1 MAEVS
6 PASTTRS
13 LVRLV
18 LLFRLIAL
26 NVTIFELPG
35 NPDQAPAIM
44 VGLTLAAFAS
54 FLPLR
59 YWDRWEGVISTRPVF
74 LGLDLM
80 LNLTIYA
87 YLGPDSPFFLYTLG
101 TPLLAGVLFRKTGAV
116 LLGGGMLAGYY
127 VMVILGGNGLQ
138 ELNAHEARDIQALV
152 VLPALYPLA
161 AAGGAAV
168 RHLLDRQAE
177 TQLAL
182 ASAERRA
189 AAGAE
194 RARVAREMHDSLGKT
209 LYGIALSARALS
221 HLVAAD
227 APSVADAARELSSAA
242 QVAAEEARGLIS
254 DLRSDTLDRPLG
266 DALEHYVREWSQRNG
281 IEAYLR
287 ADGVDLPHPGTR
299 YELFCIVREAL
310 ENVERHAHATRVEV
324 ALRDAAPDVV
334 LSVSDDGVGIDG
346 RGNARDF
353 QVNGHYGLVGMAERG
368 ERIGA
373 MVEVAGRR
381 GAGTTGTVRLPAGDV
396 RAPEPWALDLERPD
410 ADRRSQ

>member
-1 MAEVS
+1 MTD
-6 PASTTRS
+6 ASSDQGVRS

-26 NVTIFELPG
+26 NVTVFELPG
-35 NPDQAPAIM
+35 HPSEVPGVM
-44 VGLTLAAFAS
+44 LGLVLAAFAS

-59 YWDRWEGVISTRPVF
+59 YWDRWSGPLSTRPVF
-74 LGLDLM
+74 LGLDLA

-87 YLGPDSPFFLYTLG
+87 YLGPASPFFLYTLG
-101 TPLLAGVLFRKTGAV
+101 TPLLAGLLFRTTGAV
-116 LLGGGMLAGYY
+116 VLGGGMLVGYY
-127 VMVILGGNGLQ
+127 VMVVLSGNGLE
-138 ELNAHEARDIQALV
+138 ELRAHEARDIQALV

-168 RHLLDRQAE
+168 RALLDRQAT
-177 TQLAL
+177 TQVAL
-182 ASAERRA
+182 AHAERRA

-209 LYGIALSARALS
+209 LYGIALAARGLS
-221 HLVAAD
+221 HRVDVEAPGAA
-227 APSVADAARELSSAA
+227 AAARDLSAAA

-266 DALEHYVREWSQRNG
+266 DALERYVREWSDRNG
-281 IEAYLR
+281 IAADLQ

-310 ENVERHAHATRVEV
+310 ENVERHAGATHVEV
-324 ALRDAAPDVV
+324 LLRDMAPDVV
-334 LSVSDDGVGIDG
+334 LSVVDDGVGIGGEGD
-346 RGNARDF
+346 ARSL
-353 QVNGHYGLVGMAERG
+353 QTNGHYGLIGMAERG

-373 MVEVAGRR
+373 TVRVAGQR
-381 GAGTTGTVRLPAGDV
+381 GAGTTVTVRLPAGDV
-396 RAPEPWALDLERPD
+396 RAPEPWALEE
-410 ADRRSQ
+410 AVE

>member
-1 MAEVS
+1 MPGGAPDPSV
-6 PASTTRS
+6 RS

-35 NPDQAPAIM
+35 SPDQVPGVMA
-44 VGLTLAAFAS
+44 GLVVAAFAS

-59 YWDRWEGVISTRPVF
+59 YWDRWAGPLSTRPVF
-74 LGLDLM
+74 LAADLM

-87 YLGPDSPFFLYTLG
+87 YLGPASPFFLYTLG
-101 TPLLAGVLFRKTGAV
+101 TPLLAGLLFRTTGAI
-116 LLGGGMLAGYY
+116 LLGFAMLAGYY
-127 VMVILGGNGLQ
+127 VLVVLSGNGLA
-138 ELNAHEARDIQALV
+138 ELRAHEARDIQALV

-168 RHLLDRQAE
+168 RGLLDRQAV

-182 ASAERRA
+182 AGAERRA

-209 LYGIALSARALS
+209 LYGIALAARGLS
-221 HLVAAD
+221 HRIATEAPGAA
-227 APSVADAARELSSAA
+227 AAARDLSASA
-242 QVAAEEARGLIS
+242 QIAAEEARGLIS

-266 DALEHYVREWSQRNG
+266 EALERYVREWSDRNG
-281 IEAYLR
+281 IAAHLQ

-310 ENVERHAHATRVEV
+310 ENVERHAGATRVQV
-324 ALRDAAPDVV
+324 LLRDMAPDVV
-334 LSVSDDGVGIDG
+334 LSVVDDGIGIGGEGD
-346 RGNARDF
+346 ARAL
-353 QVNGHYGLVGMAERG
+353 QTNGHYGLIGMAERG

-373 MVEVAGRR
+373 TVRIAGQR
-381 GAGTTGTVRLPAGDV
+381 GAGTTVTVRLPAGDV
-396 RAPEPWALDLERPD
+396 RAPEPWVLEE
-410 ADRRSQ
+410 AVE

>member
-1 MAEVS
+1 MPGGAPDPSV
-6 PASTTRS
+6 RS

-35 NPDQAPAIM
+35 SPNQVPGVMA
-44 VGLTLAAFAS
+44 GLVVAAFAS

-59 YWDRWEGVISTRPVF
+59 YWDRWAGPLSTRPVF
-74 LGLDLM
+74 LAADLM

-87 YLGPDSPFFLYTLG
+87 YLGPASPFFLYTLG
-101 TPLLAGVLFRKTGAV
+101 TPLLAGLLFRTTGAI
-116 LLGGGMLAGYY
+116 LLGFAMLAGYY
-127 VMVILGGNGLQ
+127 VLVVLSGNGLA
-138 ELNAHEARDIQALV
+138 ELRAHEARDIQALV

-168 RHLLDRQAE
+168 RALLDRQAV

-182 ASAERRA
+182 AGAERRA

-209 LYGIALSARALS
+209 LYGIALAARGLS
-221 HLVAAD
+221 HRIEAEAPAA
-227 APSVADAARELSSAA
+227 AAAARDLSASA

-254 DLRSDTLDRPLG
+254 DLRSDTLDLPLG
-266 DALEHYVREWSQRNG
+266 DALGRYVREWSDRNG
-281 IEAYLR
+281 IAAHLQ

-310 ENVERHAHATRVEV
+310 ENVERHAGATRVQV
-324 ALRDAAPDVV
+324 LLRDMAPDVV
-334 LSVSDDGVGIDG
+334 LSVVDDGVGIGGEGD
-346 RGNARDF
+346 ARSL
-353 QVNGHYGLVGMAERG
+353 QTNGHYGLIGMAERG

-373 MVEVAGRR
+373 TVRIAGQH
-381 GAGTTGTVRLPAGDV
+381 GAGTAITVRLPAGDV
-396 RAPEPWALDLERPD
+396 RAPEPWALEE
-410 ADRRSQ
+410 AVE

>member
-1 MAEVS
+1 MAD
-6 PASTTRS
+6 ASSDQGVRS

-26 NVTIFELPG
+26 NVTVFELPG
-35 NPDQAPAIM
+35 HPSEVPGVM
-44 VGLTLAAFAS
+44 LGLVLAAFAS

-59 YWDRWEGVISTRPVF
+59 YWDRWSGPLSTRPVF
-74 LGLDLM
+74 LGLDLA

-87 YLGPDSPFFLYTLG
+87 YLGPASPFFLYTLG
-101 TPLLAGVLFRKTGAV
+101 TPLLAGLLFRTTGAV
-116 LLGGGMLAGYY
+116 VLGGGMLVGYY
-127 VMVILGGNGLQ
+127 VMVVLSGNGLE
-138 ELNAHEARDIQALV
+138 ELRAHEARDIQALV

-168 RHLLDRQAE
+168 RALLDRQAT
-177 TQLAL
+177 TQVAL
-182 ASAERRA
+182 AHAERRA

-209 LYGIALSARALS
+209 LYGIALAARGLS
-221 HLVAAD
+221 HRVDVEAPGAA
-227 APSVADAARELSSAA
+227 AAARDLSAAA

-266 DALEHYVREWSQRNG
+266 DALERYVREWSDRNG
-281 IEAYLR
+281 IAADLQ

-310 ENVERHAHATRVEV
+310 ENVERHAGATHVEV
-324 ALRDAAPDVV
+324 LLRDMAPDVV
-334 LSVSDDGVGIDG
+334 LSVVDDGVGIGGEGD
-346 RGNARDF
+346 ARSL
-353 QVNGHYGLVGMAERG
+353 QTNGHYGLIGMAERG

-373 MVEVAGRR
+373 TVQVAGQR
-381 GAGTTGTVRLPAGDV
+381 GAGTTVTVRLPAGDV
-396 RAPEPWALDLERPD
+396 RAAEPWALEE
-410 ADRRSQ
+410 AVE

>member
-1 MAEVS
+1 MPGGAPDPSV
-6 PASTTRS
+6 RS

-35 NPDQAPAIM
+35 SPSQVPGVMA
-44 VGLTLAAFAS
+44 GLVVAAFAS

-59 YWDRWEGVISTRPVF
+59 YWDRWAGPLSTRPVF
-74 LGLDLM
+74 LAADLM

-87 YLGPDSPFFLYTLG
+87 YLGPASPFFLYTLG
-101 TPLLAGVLFRKTGAV
+101 TPLLAGLLFRTTGAI
-116 LLGGGMLAGYY
+116 LLGFAMLAGYY
-127 VMVILGGNGLQ
+127 VLVVLSGNGLA
-138 ELNAHEARDIQALV
+138 ELRAHEARDIQALV

-168 RHLLDRQAE
+168 RGLLDRQAV

-209 LYGIALSARALS
+209 LYGIALAARGLS
-221 HLVAAD
+221 HRIEAEAPAA
-227 APSVADAARELSSAA
+227 AAAARDLSASA

-266 DALEHYVREWSQRNG
+266 DALERYVREWSDRNG
-281 IEAYLR
+281 IAAHLQ

-310 ENVERHAHATRVEV
+310 ENVERHAGATHVEV
-324 ALRDAAPDVV
+324 LLRDVAPDVV
-334 LSVSDDGVGIDG
+334 LSVVDDGIGIGGDG
-346 RGNARDF
+346 DARAL
-353 QVNGHYGLVGMAERG
+353 QTNGHYGLIGMAERG

-373 MVEVAGRR
+373 TVRIAGQR
-381 GAGTTGTVRLPAGDV
+381 GAGTTITVRLPAGDV
-396 RAPEPWALDLERPD
+396 RAPEPWVLEE
-410 ADRRSQ
+410 AVE

>member
-1 MAEVS
+1 MSDGTPDQSV
-6 PASTTRS
+6 RS

-35 NPDQAPAIM
+35 SPDQVPGVMA
-44 VGLTLAAFAS
+44 GLVVAAFAS

-59 YWDRWEGVISTRPVF
+59 YWDKWAGPLSTRPVF
-74 LGLDLM
+74 LAADLM

-87 YLGPDSPFFLYTLG
+87 YLGPASPFFLYTLG
-101 TPLLAGVLFRKTGAV
+101 TPLLAGLLFRTTGAI
-116 LLGGGMLAGYY
+116 LLGFAMLAGYY
-127 VMVILGGNGLQ
+127 VLVVLSGNGLA
-138 ELNAHEARDIQALV
+138 ELRAHEARDIQALV

-168 RHLLDRQAE
+168 RRLLDRQAA

-209 LYGIALSARALS
+209 LHGIALAARGLS
-221 HLVAAD
+221 HRVAAE
-227 APSVADAARELSSAA
+227 APGAAGAARDLSAAA

-266 DALEHYVREWSQRNG
+266 DALDHYVREWSQRNG
-281 IEAYLR
+281 IAAHLH

-310 ENVERHAHATRVEV
+310 ENVERHAGATQVEV
-324 ALRDAAPDVV
+324 LLCDAAPDVV
-334 LSVSDDGVGIDG
+334 LSVVDDGVGIDG
-346 RGNARDF
+346 HGDARSL
-353 QVNGHYGLVGMAERG
+353 QTNGHYGLVGMAERA

-373 MVEVAGRR
+373 TVQVAGQC
-381 GAGTTGTVRLPAGDV
+381 GAGTTVTVRLPAGDV
-396 RAPEPWALDLERPD
+396 RAPEPWVLEEVTE
-410 ADRRSQ
+410 

>member
-1 MAEVS
+1 MAGGS
-6 PASTTRS
+6 PDASVRA

-18 LLFRLIAL
+18 LLFRLLAL

-44 VGLTLAAFAS
+44 VGLVLAAFVS

-59 YWDRWEGVISTRPVF
+59 YWDRWEGAIGTRPVF

-101 TPLLAGVLFRKTGAV
+101 TPLLAGVLFRTTGAV

-127 VMVILGGNGLQ
+127 VMVVLSGNGLE
-138 ELNAHEARDIQALV
+138 ELRAHEARDIQALV

-168 RHLLDRQAE
+168 RHLLDRQAD

-194 RARVAREMHDSLGKT
+194 RTRVAREMHDSLGKT
-209 LYGIALSARALS
+209 LYGIALSARALA
-221 HLVAAD
+221 HRVAAD
-227 APSVADAARELSSAA
+227 APSAADAARDLSSAA
-242 QVAAEEARGLIS
+242 QVAAEEPRGLIS
-254 DLRSDTLDRPLG
+254 DLRSDTLDRPLC
-266 DALEHYVREWSQRNG
+266 DALEHYVDEWSERNG
-281 IEAYLR
+281 IAADLR

-310 ENVERHAHATRVEV
+310 ENVERHAHATRVQV
-324 ALRDAAPDVV
+324 RLRDAWPDVV
-334 LSVSDDGVGIDG
+334 LSVADDGVGLDA
-346 RGNARDF
+346 RGNARDL

-373 MVEVAGRR
+373 TVEIAGQR
-381 GAGTTGTVRLPAGDV
+381 GAGTTVTVRLPAGDV
-396 RAPEPWALDLERPD
+396 RAPEPWVLAEV
-410 ADRRSQ
+410 QE

>member
-1 MAEVS
+1 M
-6 PASTTRS
+6 RS

-35 NPDQAPAIM
+35 SPDQVPGVMA
-44 VGLTLAAFAS
+44 GLVVAAFAS

-59 YWDRWEGVISTRPVF
+59 YWDRWAGPLSTRPVF
-74 LGLDLM
+74 LAADLM

-87 YLGPDSPFFLYTLG
+87 YLGPASPFFLYTLG
-101 TPLLAGVLFRKTGAV
+101 TPLLAGLLFRTTGAI
-116 LLGGGMLAGYY
+116 LLGFAMLAGYY
-127 VMVILGGNGLQ
+127 VLVVLSGNGLA
-138 ELNAHEARDIQALV
+138 ELRAHEARDIQALV

-168 RHLLDRQAE
+168 RGLLDRQAV

-209 LYGIALSARALS
+209 LYGIALAARGLS
-221 HLVAAD
+221 HRIEAEAPGAA
-227 APSVADAARELSSAA
+227 AAARDLSASA
-242 QVAAEEARGLIS
+242 QIAAEEARGLIS
-254 DLRSDTLDRPLG
+254 DLRSDTLDRPLR
-266 DALEHYVREWSQRNG
+266 DALERYVREWSERNG
-281 IEAYLR
+281 IAAHLQ

-310 ENVERHAHATRVEV
+310 ENVERHAGATSVQV
-324 ALRDAAPDVV
+324 LLRDMAPDVV
-334 LSVSDDGVGIDG
+334 LSVVDDGVGIGGVGD
-346 RGNARDF
+346 ARSL
-353 QVNGHYGLVGMAERG
+353 QTNGHYGLIGMAERG

-373 MVEVAGRR
+373 TVRIAGQR
-381 GAGTTGTVRLPAGDV
+381 GAGTTVTVRLPAGDV
-396 RAPEPWALDLERPD
+396 RAPEPWVLEE
-410 ADRRSQ
+410 AVE

>member
-1 MAEVS
+1 MPGGAPDPSV
-6 PASTTRS
+6 RS

-35 NPDQAPAIM
+35 SPNQVPGVMA
-44 VGLTLAAFAS
+44 GLVVAAFAS

-59 YWDRWEGVISTRPVF
+59 YWDRWAGPLSTRPVF
-74 LGLDLM
+74 LAADLM

-87 YLGPDSPFFLYTLG
+87 YLGPASPFFLYTLG
-101 TPLLAGVLFRKTGAV
+101 TPLLAGLLFRTTGAV
-116 LLGGGMLAGYY
+116 LLGFAMLAGYY
-127 VMVILGGNGLQ
+127 VLVVLSGNGLA
-138 ELNAHEARDIQALV
+138 ELRAHEARDIQALV

-168 RHLLDRQAE
+168 RALLDRQAV

-182 ASAERRA
+182 AGAERRA

-209 LYGIALSARALS
+209 LYGIALAARGLS
-221 HLVAAD
+221 HRIEAEAPGAA
-227 APSVADAARELSSAA
+227 AAARDLSASA
-242 QVAAEEARGLIS
+242 QIAAEEARGLIS

-266 DALEHYVREWSQRNG
+266 DALERYVREWSDRNG
-281 IEAYLR
+281 IAAHLQ

-310 ENVERHAHATRVEV
+310 ENVERHAGATHVQV
-324 ALRDAAPDVV
+324 LLRDMAPDVV
-334 LSVSDDGVGIDG
+334 LSVIDDGVGIGGEGD
-346 RGNARDF
+346 ARSL
-353 QVNGHYGLVGMAERG
+353 QTNGHYGLIGMAERG

-373 MVEVAGRR
+373 TVRIAGQP
-381 GAGTTGTVRLPAGDV
+381 GAGTTITVRLPAGDV
-396 RAPEPWALDLERPD
+396 RAPEPWALEE
-410 ADRRSQ
+410 AVE

>member
-1 MAEVS
+1 MPGGAPDPSV
-6 PASTTRS
+6 RS

-35 NPDQAPAIM
+35 SPDQVPGVMA
-44 VGLTLAAFAS
+44 GLVVAAFAS

-59 YWDRWEGVISTRPVF
+59 YWDRWAGPLSTRPVF
-74 LGLDLM
+74 LAADLM

-87 YLGPDSPFFLYTLG
+87 YLGPASPFFLYTLG
-101 TPLLAGVLFRKTGAV
+101 TPLLAGLLFRTTGAI
-116 LLGGGMLAGYY
+116 LLGFAMLAGYY
-127 VMVILGGNGLQ
+127 VLVVLSGNGLS
-138 ELNAHEARDIQALV
+138 ELRAHEARDIQALV

-168 RHLLDRQAE
+168 RGLLDRQAV

-182 ASAERRA
+182 AGAERRA

-209 LYGIALSARALS
+209 LYGIALAARGLS
-221 HLVAAD
+221 HRIEAEAPAA
-227 APSVADAARELSSAA
+227 AAAARDLSASA

-266 DALEHYVREWSQRNG
+266 DALERYVREWSDRNG
-281 IEAYLR
+281 IAAQLQ

-310 ENVERHAHATRVEV
+310 ENVERHAGATRVQV
-324 ALRDAAPDVV
+324 LLRDMAPDVV
-334 LSVSDDGVGIDG
+334 LSVIDDGIGIGGEGD
-346 RGNARDF
+346 ARSL
-353 QVNGHYGLVGMAERG
+353 QTNGHYGLIGMAERG

-373 MVEVAGRR
+373 TVRIAGQR
-381 GAGTTGTVRLPAGDV
+381 GAGTTITVRLPAGDV
-396 RAPEPWALDLERPD
+396 RAPEPWVLEE
-410 ADRRSQ
+410 AVE

>member
-1 MAEVS
+1 MPGGAPDPSV
-6 PASTTRS
+6 RS

-35 NPDQAPAIM
+35 SPDQVPGVMA
-44 VGLTLAAFAS
+44 GLVVAAFAS

-59 YWDRWEGVISTRPVF
+59 YWDRWAGPLSTRPVF
-74 LGLDLM
+74 LAADLM

-87 YLGPDSPFFLYTLG
+87 YLGPASPFFLYTLG
-101 TPLLAGVLFRKTGAV
+101 TPLLAGLLFRTTGAI
-116 LLGGGMLAGYY
+116 LLGFAMLAGYY
-127 VMVILGGNGLQ
+127 VLVVLSGNGLA
-138 ELNAHEARDIQALV
+138 ELRAHEARDIQALV

-168 RHLLDRQAE
+168 RGLLDRQAV

-209 LYGIALSARALS
+209 LYGIALAARGLS
-221 HLVAAD
+221 HRIEAEAPAA
-227 APSVADAARELSSAA
+227 AAAARDLSASA
-242 QVAAEEARGLIS
+242 QIAAEEARGLIS
-254 DLRSDTLDRPLG
+254 DLRSDTLDRPLR
-266 DALEHYVREWSQRNG
+266 DALERYVREWSERNG
-281 IEAYLR
+281 IAAHLQ

-310 ENVERHAHATRVEV
+310 ENVERHAGATSVQV
-324 ALRDAAPDVV
+324 LLRDMAPDVV
-334 LSVSDDGVGIDG
+334 LSVVDDGVGIGGEGD
-346 RGNARDF
+346 ARSL
-353 QVNGHYGLVGMAERG
+353 QTNGHYGLIGMAERG

-373 MVEVAGRR
+373 TVRIGGQR
-381 GAGTTGTVRLPAGDV
+381 GAGTTVTVRLPAGDV
-396 RAPEPWALDLERPD
+396 RAPEPWVLEE
-410 ADRRSQ
+410 AVE

>member
-1 MAEVS
+1 MPGGAPDPSV
-6 PASTTRS
+6 RS

-35 NPDQAPAIM
+35 SPDQVPGVMA
-44 VGLTLAAFAS
+44 GLVVAAFAS

-59 YWDRWEGVISTRPVF
+59 YWDRWAGPLSTRPVF
-74 LGLDLM
+74 LAADLM

-87 YLGPDSPFFLYTLG
+87 YLGPASPFFLYTLG
-101 TPLLAGVLFRKTGAV
+101 TPLLAGLLFRTTGAI
-116 LLGGGMLAGYY
+116 LLGFAMLAGYY
-127 VMVILGGNGLQ
+127 VLVVLSGNGLA
-138 ELNAHEARDIQALV
+138 ELRAHEARDIQALV

-168 RHLLDRQAE
+168 RGLLDRQAV

-209 LYGIALSARALS
+209 LYGIALAARGLS
-221 HLVAAD
+221 HRIEAEAPEAA
-227 APSVADAARELSSAA
+227 AAARDLSASA

-266 DALEHYVREWSQRNG
+266 DALERSVREWSDRNG
-281 IEAYLR
+281 IEAHLQ

-310 ENVERHAHATRVEV
+310 ENVERHAGATRVEV
-324 ALRDAAPDVV
+324 LLRDVAPDVV
-334 LSVSDDGVGIDG
+334 LSVVDDGVGIGGDG
-346 RGNARDF
+346 DARSL
-353 QVNGHYGLVGMAERG
+353 QTNGHYGLIGMAERG

-373 MVEVAGRR
+373 TVRIAGQR
-381 GAGTTGTVRLPAGDV
+381 GAGTTITVRLPAGDV
-396 RAPEPWALDLERPD
+396 RAPEPWVLEE
-410 ADRRSQ
+410 AVE

>member
-1 MAEVS
+1 MEGS
-6 PASTTRS
+6 PDASVRA
-13 LVRLV
+13 LVRWV

-44 VGLTLAAFAS
+44 VGLVVAAFVS

-101 TPLLAGVLFRKTGAV
+101 TPLLAGVLFRTTGAV

-127 VMVILGGNGLQ
+127 VMVVLSGNGLE
-138 ELNAHEARDIQALV
+138 ELRAHEARDIQALV
-152 VLPALYPLA
+152 VLPSLYLLA

-168 RHLLDRQAE
+168 RHLLDREWE
-177 TQLAL
+177 TRLAL
-182 ASAERRA
+182 GSAERRA

-209 LYGIALSARALS
+209 LYGVALGAHALALRVEDEAPGAARAARDLS
-221 HLVAAD
+221 G
-227 APSVADAARELSSAA
+227 AA
-242 QVAAEEARGLIS
+242 QLAAEEARGLIS

-266 DALEHYVREWSQRNG
+266 DALDHFLREWSERNG
-281 IEAYLR
+281 IAADLR
-287 ADGVDLPHPGTR
+287 ADGVDLPNPGTR

-310 ENVERHAHATRVEV
+310 ENVERHAHASRVQV
-324 ALRDAAPDVV
+324 RLRDAWPDVV
-334 LSVSDDGVGIDG
+334 LSVADDGVGVDG
-346 RGNARDF
+346 RGNARDL

-373 MVEVAGRR
+373 TVDVEGVP
-381 GAGTTGTVRLPAGDV
+381 GAGTTVTVRLPAGDV
-396 RAPEPWALDLERPD
+396 RAPEPWVLEE
-410 ADRRSQ
+410 AFE

>member
-1 MAEVS
+1 MKDAS
-6 PASTTRS
+6 PDQSVRS

-26 NVTIFELPG
+26 NVTVFELPG
-35 NPDQAPAIM
+35 NPSEVPGVMA
-44 VGLTLAAFAS
+44 GLVLAAFAS

-59 YWDRWEGVISTRPVF
+59 YWDRWSGPLSTRPLF
-74 LGLDLM
+74 LGCDLM

-87 YLGPDSPFFLYTLG
+87 YLGPASPFFLYTLG
-101 TPLLAGVLFRKTGAV
+101 TPLLAGLLFRTTGAV
-116 LLGGGMLAGYY
+116 ILGGGMLVGYY
-127 VMVILGGNGLQ
+127 VMVVLSGNGLD
-138 ELNAHEARDIQALV
+138 ELRAHEARDIQALV

-168 RHLLDRQAE
+168 RALLDRQGA
-177 TQLAL
+177 TQAAL

-209 LYGIALSARALS
+209 LYGIALAARGLS
-221 HLVAAD
+221 HRIALE
-227 APSVADAARELSSAA
+227 APDAAGAARDLSASA

-254 DLRSDTLDRPLG
+254 DLRSDTLERPLG
-266 DALEHYVREWSQRNG
+266 DALDRYVREWSDRNG
-281 IEAYLR
+281 IAAHLH

-310 ENVERHAHATRVEV
+310 ENVERHAGATRVEV
-324 ALRDAAPDVV
+324 LLRDIAPDVV
-334 LSVSDDGVGIDG
+334 LSVVDDGVGIDG
-346 RGNARDF
+346 AGDARSLQTD
-353 QVNGHYGLVGMAERG
+353 GHYGLIGMAERG

-373 MVEVAGRR
+373 TVQVAGRP
-381 GAGTTGTVRLPAGDV
+381 GSGTTVTVRLPAGDV
-396 RAPEPWALDLERPD
+396 RAVEPWALEE
-410 ADRRSQ
+410 AIE

>member
-1 MAEVS
+1 MPGGAPDPSV
-6 PASTTRS
+6 RS

-35 NPDQAPAIM
+35 SPDQVPGVMA
-44 VGLTLAAFAS
+44 GLVVAAFAS

-59 YWDRWEGVISTRPVF
+59 YWDRWAAPLSTRPVF
-74 LGLDLM
+74 LAADLM

-87 YLGPDSPFFLYTLG
+87 YLGPASPFFLYTLG
-101 TPLLAGVLFRKTGAV
+101 TPLLAGLLFRTTGAI
-116 LLGGGMLAGYY
+116 LLGFAMLAGYY
-127 VMVILGGNGLQ
+127 VLVVLSGNGLS
-138 ELNAHEARDIQALV
+138 ELRAHEARDIQALV

-168 RHLLDRQAE
+168 RGLLDRQAV

-182 ASAERRA
+182 AGAERRA

-209 LYGIALSARALS
+209 LYGIALAARGLS
-221 HLVAAD
+221 HRIEAEAPAA
-227 APSVADAARELSSAA
+227 AAAARDLSAAA

-266 DALEHYVREWSQRNG
+266 DALDRYVREWSQRNG
-281 IEAYLR
+281 IAAHLR

-310 ENVERHAHATRVEV
+310 ENVERHAGATQVEV
-324 ALRDAAPDVV
+324 LLLDVAPDVV
-334 LSVSDDGVGIDG
+334 LSVADDGVGIDG
-346 RGNARDF
+346 ECDARSL
-353 QVNGHYGLVGMAERG
+353 QTNGHYGLVGMAERG

-373 MVEVAGRR
+373 TVQVAGQH
-381 GAGTTGTVRLPAGDV
+381 GAGTTVTVRLPAGDV
-396 RAPEPWALDLERPD
+396 RAPEPWVLEEVTE
-410 ADRRSQ
+410 

>member
-1 MAEVS
+1 MPGGAPDPSV
-6 PASTTRS
+6 RS

-35 NPDQAPAIM
+35 SPDQVPGVMA
-44 VGLTLAAFAS
+44 GLVVAAFAS

-59 YWDRWEGVISTRPVF
+59 YWDRWAGPLSTRPVF
-74 LGLDLM
+74 LAADLM

-87 YLGPDSPFFLYTLG
+87 YLGPASPFFLYTLG
-101 TPLLAGVLFRKTGAV
+101 TPLLAGLLFRTTGAI
-116 LLGGGMLAGYY
+116 LLGFAMLAGYY
-127 VMVILGGNGLQ
+127 VLVVLSGNGLA
-138 ELNAHEARDIQALV
+138 ELRAHEARDIQALV

-168 RHLLDRQAE
+168 RGLLDRQAV

-209 LYGIALSARALS
+209 LYGIALAARGLS
-221 HLVAAD
+221 HRIEAEAPAA
-227 APSVADAARELSSAA
+227 AAAARDLSASA

-266 DALEHYVREWSQRNG
+266 DALERYVREWSERNG
-281 IEAYLR
+281 IAAQLQ

-310 ENVERHAHATRVEV
+310 ENVERHSGATRVQV
-324 ALRDAAPDVV
+324 LLRDVAPDVV
-334 LSVSDDGVGIDG
+334 LSVVDDGIGIGGEGD
-346 RGNARDF
+346 ARSL
-353 QVNGHYGLVGMAERG
+353 QTNGHYGLIGMAERG

-373 MVEVAGRR
+373 TVRVAGQR
-381 GAGTTGTVRLPAGDV
+381 GAGTTVTVRLPAGDV
-396 RAPEPWALDLERPD
+396 RAPEPWVLEE
-410 ADRRSQ
+410 AVE

>member
-1 MAEVS
+1 MPGGAPDPSV
-6 PASTTRS
+6 RS

-35 NPDQAPAIM
+35 SPDQVPGVMA
-44 VGLTLAAFAS
+44 GLVVAAFAS

-59 YWDRWEGVISTRPVF
+59 YWDRWAGPLSTRPVF
-74 LGLDLM
+74 LAADLM

-87 YLGPDSPFFLYTLG
+87 YLGPASPFFLYTLG
-101 TPLLAGVLFRKTGAV
+101 TPLLAGLLFRTTGAI
-116 LLGGGMLAGYY
+116 LLGFAMLAGYY
-127 VMVILGGNGLQ
+127 VLVVLSGNGLA
-138 ELNAHEARDIQALV
+138 ELRAHEARDIQALV

-168 RHLLDRQAE
+168 RGLLDRQAV

-209 LYGIALSARALS
+209 LYGIALAARGLS
-221 HLVAAD
+221 HRIEAEAPGAA
-227 APSVADAARELSSAA
+227 AAARDLSASA
-242 QVAAEEARGLIS
+242 QIAAEEARGLIS
-254 DLRSDTLDRPLG
+254 DLRSDTLDRPLR
-266 DALEHYVREWSQRNG
+266 DALERYVREWSERNG
-281 IEAYLR
+281 IAAHLQ

-310 ENVERHAHATRVEV
+310 ENVERHAGATSVQV
-324 ALRDAAPDVV
+324 LLRDMAPDVV
-334 LSVSDDGVGIDG
+334 LSVVDDGVGIGGEGD
-346 RGNARDF
+346 ARSL
-353 QVNGHYGLVGMAERG
+353 QTNGHYGLIGMAERG

-373 MVEVAGRR
+373 TVRIAGQR
-381 GAGTTGTVRLPAGDV
+381 GAGTTVTVRLPAGDV
-396 RAPEPWALDLERPD
+396 RAPEPWVLEE
-410 ADRRSQ
+410 AVE

>member
-1 MAEVS
+1 MPGGAPDPSV
-6 PASTTRS
+6 RS

-35 NPDQAPAIM
+35 SPDQVPGVMA
-44 VGLTLAAFAS
+44 GLVVAAFAS

-59 YWDRWEGVISTRPVF
+59 YWDRWAGPLSTRPVF
-74 LGLDLM
+74 LAADLM

-87 YLGPDSPFFLYTLG
+87 YLGPASPFFLYTLG
-101 TPLLAGVLFRKTGAV
+101 TPLLAGLLFRTTGAI
-116 LLGGGMLAGYY
+116 LLGFAMLAGYY
-127 VMVILGGNGLQ
+127 VLVVLSGNGLA
-138 ELNAHEARDIQALV
+138 ELRAHEARDIQALV

-168 RHLLDRQAE
+168 RGLLDRQAV

-209 LYGIALSARALS
+209 LYGIALAARGLS
-221 HLVAAD
+221 HRIEAEAPGAA
-227 APSVADAARELSSAA
+227 AAARDLSASA
-242 QVAAEEARGLIS
+242 QIAAEEARGLIS

-266 DALEHYVREWSQRNG
+266 DALERYVREWSERNG
-281 IEAYLR
+281 IAAHLQ

-310 ENVERHAHATRVEV
+310 ENVERHAGATRVQV
-324 ALRDAAPDVV
+324 LLRDMAPDVV
-334 LSVSDDGVGIDG
+334 LSVVDDGIGIGGEGD
-346 RGNARDF
+346 ARSL
-353 QVNGHYGLVGMAERG
+353 QTNGHYGLIGMAERG

-373 MVEVAGRR
+373 TVRIASQR
-381 GAGTTGTVRLPAGDV
+381 GAGTTITVRLPAGDV
-396 RAPEPWALDLERPD
+396 RAPEPWALEE
-410 ADRRSQ
+410 AVE

>member
-1 MAEVS
+1 MRGGAPDPSV
-6 PASTTRS
+6 RS

-35 NPDQAPAIM
+35 SPDQVPGVMA
-44 VGLTLAAFAS
+44 GLVVAAFAS

-59 YWDRWEGVISTRPVF
+59 YWDRWAGPLSTRPVF
-74 LGLDLM
+74 LAADLM

-87 YLGPDSPFFLYTLG
+87 YLGPASPFFLYTLG
-101 TPLLAGVLFRKTGAV
+101 TPLLAGLLFRTTGAI
-116 LLGGGMLAGYY
+116 LLGFAMLAGYY
-127 VMVILGGNGLQ
+127 VLVVLSGNGLA
-138 ELNAHEARDIQALV
+138 ELRAHEARDIQALV

-168 RHLLDRQAE
+168 RGLLDRQSV

-182 ASAERRA
+182 ARAERRA

-209 LYGIALSARALS
+209 LYGIALAARGLS
-221 HLVAAD
+221 HRIEAE
-227 APSVADAARELSSAA
+227 APDAAAAARDLSASA

-266 DALEHYVREWSQRNG
+266 DALDRYVREWSDRNG
-281 IEAYLR
+281 IAARLQ

-310 ENVERHAHATRVEV
+310 ENVERHAGATQVQV
-324 ALRDAAPDVV
+324 LLRDVAPDVV
-334 LSVSDDGVGIDG
+334 LSVVDDGVGIGGEGD
-346 RGNARDF
+346 ARSL
-353 QVNGHYGLVGMAERG
+353 QTNGHYGLIGMAERG

-373 MVEVAGRR
+373 TVRIAGER
-381 GAGTTGTVRLPAGDV
+381 GAGTTITVRLPAGDV
-396 RAPEPWALDLERPD
+396 RAPEPWVLEE
-410 ADRRSQ
+410 AVE

>member
-1 MAEVS
+1 MPGGAPDPSV
-6 PASTTRS
+6 RS

-35 NPDQAPAIM
+35 SPDQVPGVMA
-44 VGLTLAAFAS
+44 GLVVAAFAS

-59 YWDRWEGVISTRPVF
+59 YWDRWAGSLSTRPVF
-74 LGLDLM
+74 LAADLM

-87 YLGPDSPFFLYTLG
+87 YLGPASPFFLYTLG
-101 TPLLAGVLFRKTGAV
+101 TPLLAGLLFRTTGAI
-116 LLGGGMLAGYY
+116 LLGFAMLAGYY
-127 VMVILGGNGLQ
+127 VLVVLSGNGLA
-138 ELNAHEARDIQALV
+138 ELRAHEARDIQALV

-168 RHLLDRQAE
+168 RGLLDRQAV

-209 LYGIALSARALS
+209 LYGIALAARGLS
-221 HLVAAD
+221 HRIEAEAPEAA
-227 APSVADAARELSSAA
+227 AAARDLSASA

-266 DALEHYVREWSQRNG
+266 DALERYVGEWSQRNG
-281 IEAYLR
+281 IAAHLQ

-310 ENVERHAHATRVEV
+310 ENVERHAGATRVQV
-324 ALRDAAPDVV
+324 LLRDMAPDVV
-334 LSVSDDGVGIDG
+334 LSVVDDGVGIGGEGD
-346 RGNARDF
+346 ARSL
-353 QVNGHYGLVGMAERG
+353 QTNGHYGLIGMAERG

-373 MVEVAGRR
+373 TVRIAGRQ
-381 GAGTTGTVRLPAGDV
+381 GAGTTITVRLPAGDV
-396 RAPEPWALDLERPD
+396 RAPEPWVLEE
-410 ADRRSQ
+410 AVE

>member
-1 MAEVS
+1 MVDGS
-6 PASTTRS
+6 PDQSVRS

-26 NVTIFELPG
+26 NVTVFELAG
-35 NPDQAPAIM
+35 NPGQVPGVM
-44 VGLTLAAFAS
+44 VGLALAAFAS

-59 YWDRWEGVISTRPVF
+59 YWDRWGGAISTRPVF
-74 LGLDLM
+74 LALDLA

-87 YLGPDSPFFLYTLG
+87 YLGPASPFFLYTLG
-101 TPLLAGVLFRKTGAV
+101 TPLLAGILFRTTGAV
-116 LLGGGMLAGYY
+116 VLGGGMLVGYY
-127 VMVILGGNGLQ
+127 VLVVLSGNGLD
-138 ELNAHEARDIQALV
+138 ELRTHEARDIQALV

-168 RHLLDRQAE
+168 RRLLDRQAV

-182 ASAERRA
+182 AGAERRA

-209 LYGIALSARALS
+209 LYGIALAARGLS
-221 HLVAAD
+221 HRVAAE
-227 APSVADAARELSSAA
+227 APGAAAAARDLSAAA

-266 DALEHYVREWSQRNG
+266 DALGRYVREWSDRNG
-281 IEAYLR
+281 IAAHLQ

-310 ENVERHAHATRVEV
+310 ENVERHAGATRVEV
-324 ALRDAAPDVV
+324 LLRDMAPDVV
-334 LSVSDDGVGIDG
+334 LCVVDDGVGIDG
-346 RGNARDF
+346 SGDARSL
-353 QVNGHYGLVGMAERG
+353 QTNGHYGLIGMAERG

-373 MVEVAGRR
+373 TVEIAGVH
-381 GAGTTGTVRLPAGDV
+381 GSGTTVTVRLPAGDV
-396 RAPEPWALDLERPD
+396 RAAEPWALEE
-410 ADRRSQ
+410 AVE

>member
-1 MAEVS
+1 MPGGAPDPSV
-6 PASTTRS
+6 RS

-35 NPDQAPAIM
+35 SPDQVPGVMA
-44 VGLTLAAFAS
+44 GLVVAAFAS

-59 YWDRWEGVISTRPVF
+59 YWDRWAGPLSTRPVF
-74 LGLDLM
+74 LAADLM

-87 YLGPDSPFFLYTLG
+87 YLGPASPFFLYTLG
-101 TPLLAGVLFRKTGAV
+101 TPLLAGLLFRTTGAI
-116 LLGGGMLAGYY
+116 LLGFAMLAGYY
-127 VMVILGGNGLQ
+127 VLVVLSGNGLA
-138 ELNAHEARDIQALV
+138 ELRAHEARDIQALV

-168 RHLLDRQAE
+168 RGLLDRQAV

-182 ASAERRA
+182 AGAERRA

-209 LYGIALSARALS
+209 LYGIALAARGLS
-221 HLVAAD
+221 HRIEAEAPGAA
-227 APSVADAARELSSAA
+227 AAARDLSASA
-242 QVAAEEARGLIS
+242 QIAAEEARGLIS
-254 DLRSDTLDRPLG
+254 DLRSDTLDRPLR
-266 DALEHYVREWSQRNG
+266 DALERYVREWSERNG
-281 IEAYLR
+281 IAAHLQ

-310 ENVERHAHATRVEV
+310 ENVERHAGATSVQV
-324 ALRDAAPDVV
+324 LLRDMAPDVV
-334 LSVSDDGVGIDG
+334 LSVVDDGVGIGGQGD
-346 RGNARDF
+346 ARSL
-353 QVNGHYGLVGMAERG
+353 QTNGHYGLIGMAERG

-373 MVEVAGRR
+373 TVRIAGQR
-381 GAGTTGTVRLPAGDV
+381 GAGTTVTVRLPAGDV
-396 RAPEPWALDLERPD
+396 RAPEPWVLEE
-410 ADRRSQ
+410 AVE

>member
-1 MAEVS
+1 MNDAS
-6 PASTTRS
+6 PDQSVRS

-26 NVTIFELPG
+26 NVTVFELPG
-35 NPDQAPAIM
+35 NPREVPGVMA
-44 VGLTLAAFAS
+44 GLVLAAFAS

-59 YWDRWEGVISTRPVF
+59 YWDRWSGPISTRPLF

-87 YLGPDSPFFLYTLG
+87 YLGPASPFFLYTLG
-101 TPLLAGVLFRKTGAV
+101 TPLLAGLLFRTTGAV
-116 LLGGGMLAGYY
+116 VLGGGMLVGYY
-127 VMVILGGNGLQ
+127 VMVVLSGNGLD
-138 ELNAHEARDIQALV
+138 ELHAHEARDIQALV

-168 RHLLDRQAE
+168 RALLDRQGA
-177 TQLAL
+177 TQAAL
-182 ASAERRA
+182 ATAERRA

-209 LYGIALSARALS
+209 LYGIALAARGLS
-221 HLVAAD
+221 HRIDAVA
-227 APSVADAARELSSAA
+227 PDAAAAARDLSAAA

-254 DLRSDTLDRPLG
+254 DLRSDTLERPLG
-266 DALEHYVREWSQRNG
+266 DALDRYVREWSDRNG
-281 IEAYLR
+281 IAAHLH

-310 ENVERHAHATRVEV
+310 ENVERHAGATRVQV
-324 ALRDAAPDVV
+324 LLRDLAPDVV
-334 LSVSDDGVGIDG
+334 LSVVDDGVGIDG
-346 RGNARDF
+346 AGDARSLQTD
-353 QVNGHYGLVGMAERG
+353 GHYGLIGMAERG

-373 MVEVAGRR
+373 TVQVAGRP
-381 GAGTTGTVRLPAGDV
+381 GSGTTVTVRLPAGDV
-396 RAPEPWALDLERPD
+396 RAVEPWALEE
-410 ADRRSQ
+410 AIE

>member
-1 MAEVS
+1 MPGGAPDPSV
-6 PASTTRS
+6 RS

-35 NPDQAPAIM
+35 SPDQVPGVMA
-44 VGLTLAAFAS
+44 GLVVAAFAS

-59 YWDRWEGVISTRPVF
+59 YWDRWAGPLSTRPVF
-74 LGLDLM
+74 LAADLM

-87 YLGPDSPFFLYTLG
+87 YLGPASPFFLYTLG
-101 TPLLAGVLFRKTGAV
+101 TPLLAGLLFRTTGAI
-116 LLGGGMLAGYY
+116 LLGFAMLAGYY
-127 VMVILGGNGLQ
+127 VLVVLSGNGLS
-138 ELNAHEARDIQALV
+138 ELRAHEARDIQALV

-168 RHLLDRQAE
+168 RGLLDRQAV

-182 ASAERRA
+182 AGAERRA

-209 LYGIALSARALS
+209 LYGIALAARGLS
-221 HLVAAD
+221 HRIEAEAPAA
-227 APSVADAARELSSAA
+227 AAAARDLSASA

-266 DALEHYVREWSQRNG
+266 DALERYVREWSDRNG
-281 IEAYLR
+281 IAAQLQ

-310 ENVERHAHATRVEV
+310 ENVERHAGATRVQV
-324 ALRDAAPDVV
+324 LLRDMAPDVV
-334 LSVSDDGVGIDG
+334 LSVIDDGIGIGGEGD
-346 RGNARDF
+346 ARSL
-353 QVNGHYGLVGMAERG
+353 QTNGHYGLIGMAERG

-373 MVEVAGRR
+373 TVRIAGQR
-381 GAGTTGTVRLPAGDV
+381 GDGTTITVRLPAGDV
-396 RAPEPWALDLERPD
+396 RAPEPWVLEE
-410 ADRRSQ
+410 AVE